1 MLVVNVTYTLKPGAR
16 DQFLGTVLTPQAA
29 GAVRQEAGC
38 LQYDYF
44 AQVDDENIVLLVER
58 WTDRQAQKVHLDQP
72 HMALIRAAKEKYV
85 LDTKVELFDA

>member
-16 DQFLGTVLTPQAA
+16 GQFLDAVMAPQAA

-44 AQVDDENIVLLVER
+44 AQADDENIVLLVER
-58 WTDRQAQKVHLDQP
+58 WTGREAQKVHLEQP
-72 HMALIRAAKEKYV
+72 HMALIRDAKERYV
-85 LDTKVELFDA
+85 LDTRVELFDA